1 MAQTR
6 TKGRRSTPARSTSLL
21 QSSDFT
27 SYLREKTEQLAP
39 ADLQSMLGQADAL
52 RQRLADECSAHP
64 RMQRQ
69 GDLALRVV
77 GDHAAGVCP
86 QIPYYTVSLLAVALL
101 YFADPLDVI
110 PDWIPVV
117 GTSDDA
123 LIFELAFQ
131 LGQPG
136 VERYC
141 TWKGLSVD
149 GVFGP
154 MKPTAPAGDRVAAK
168 RVVPKRQAAKRVAPK
183 RQPARRR

>member
-1 MAQTR
+1 MVK
-6 TKGRRSTPARSTSLL
+6 TKTKRRRPAAARSTSLL
-21 QSSDFT
+21 EPSDFT

-39 ADLQSMLGQADAL
+39 ADLQSLLGQTDTL
-52 RQRLADECSAHP
+52 RQRLATDGAAHP

-69 GDLALRVV
+69 AELALRVV
-77 GDHAAGVCP
+77 SDHAAGHCP

-110 PDWIPVV
+110 PDWIPGV

-141 TWKGLSVD
+141 TWKGLSTD
-149 GVFGP
+149 GILGP
-154 MKPTAPAGDRVAAK
+154 ARPAVPPAP
-168 RVVPKRQAAKRVAPK
+168 AAKRVAVK
-183 RQPARRR
+183 RVAANRKPVRRR